1 MRRHNVMRKMTRNPS
16 HGRGVPKG
24 TMFQMIGYCGKISDF
39 YSIFQHVGDSCAIFA
54 NLKGNL
60 GTSAELRTL
69 LEGGISSQVIGSV
82 KFSFEVDGT
91 KASALVFNTGT
102 CKICGGFPES
112 VKDSFDVQ
120 KYNRYL
126 DQCKESFELTTKL
139 NLTGTKIICINGQFQ
154 IENKLSNL
162 SELDE
167 FISIHRLKFDH
178 VKQPSLD
185 NRGRRGA
192 YKLYLYGKKKTHI
205 AVDYKGTCQ
214 VFACKSVEELFQSFN
229 KLS

>member
-1 MRRHNVMRKMTRNPS
+1 MSRNPS
-16 HGRGVPKG
+16 HGRGVVPKG
-24 TMFQMIGYCGKISDF
+24 TMFQMIGHCGPIFDF
-39 YSIFQHVGDSCAIFA
+39 YSTFEHVGDSCVIFA
-54 NLKGNL
+54 NLRGNL
-60 GTSAELRTL
+60 GTSVELRTL
-69 LEGGISSQVIGSV
+69 FEEGISSQVIGSA

-112 VKDSFDVQ
+112 VKESFDVE
-120 KYNRYL
+120 KYNMYL
-126 DQCKESFELTTKL
+126 DKCKESFELSTKL
-139 NLTGTKIICINGQFQ
+139 NLTETKIICINGQFL
-154 IENKLSNL
+154 IDHLSNL
-162 SELDE
+162 SELDK
-167 FISIHRLKFDH
+167 FISHHRFKFDH
-178 VKQPSLD
+178 IKQPNLD

-229 KLS
+229 LLS